1 MALAINVGFLYEVTN
16 IYSIHFNSSVGKP
29 IFTCRHPSTAVTRV
43 SRWHACNSRL
53 AHTCHRPLARSLTHS
68 AVPLILAQLGR
79 VSLTPPLP
87 CSGPPFQPGHRPLA
101 GSLACMQLS
110 SRAHICHR
118 PLARSLTHSA
128 APLLLAHREGSLTP
142 PLPCGGLPL
151 QPGHRLARRAAR
163 HTARDRTHVRPLRD
177 PTHPRPA
184 HCYSA
189 LHWPSVHTACRLI
202 TLAGSFSRTLG
213 CIGCTS
219 EGT

>member
-1 MALAINVGFLYEVTN
+1 MA
-16 IYSIHFNSSVGKP
+16 VGKP